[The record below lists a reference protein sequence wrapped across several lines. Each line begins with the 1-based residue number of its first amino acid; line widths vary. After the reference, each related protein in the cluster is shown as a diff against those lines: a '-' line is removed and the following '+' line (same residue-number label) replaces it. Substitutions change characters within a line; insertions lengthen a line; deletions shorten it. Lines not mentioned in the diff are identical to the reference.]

1 MYQWTIV
8 WLNPPCNE
16 SNPNN
21 KYSQFRFIDNHDF
34 NEVKRKKKLRNE
46 VNMDDIARFNESTPK
61 VFVLES
67 WGIWIKNKVI
77 VEVKVYI
84 TFVLNFCCSQWIL
97 IKFQL
102 GSSSFKCVPQHV
114 PNNTSLWWLEGQAMV
129 VKIIKQPLVKVASN
143 CSNLS
148 RSKGNLCW

>member
-1 MYQWTIV
+1 MKVIPTINT
-8 WLNPPCNE
+8 LNFVSLIIMISIGGGKELWNE
-16 SNPNN
+16 SNM
-21 KYSQFRFIDNHDF
+21 
-34 NEVKRKKKLRNE
+34 E
-46 VNMDDIARFNESTPK
+46 DIARFNESTPK
-61 VFVLES
+61 VFVLKS

-84 TFVLNFCCSQWIL
+84 TFVWNFCCSQWVL

-102 GSSSFKCVPQHV
+102 GSSNFKCVPQHV

-129 VKIIKQPLVKVASN
+129 VKIIKPPLVKVASN

-148 RSKGNLCW
+148 GSKGNLCW